1 MSALAAAAAAA
12 ETPSSAAAATP
23 AAGSRDEI
31 LSGVRDALAPQ
42 LEAMGLPAAL
52 WPRLVEKLAR
62 QRFDAGASFTYA
74 LDDDPATPPH
84 LRYDVV
90 AAVDLA
96 AGEDV
101 WLVDHIWAFPD
112 EAFALEALSAHA
124 DVATR
129 LAALMGREDLL
140 PPPAA
145 EAGGGPDANADADAA
160 TAPGKAVGEQ
170 LIDELQRYA
179 YPLFDSAGQRY
190 YYVMD
195 EFGSRVRMAVPPA
208 TPADVNVKF
217 GVMQSNSDM
226 FTYTVFWLTK
236 DVEAGAVL
244 RRAPQHRL
252 SLLGRGKQAW
262 ETRFEYETAYDWYG
276 GWDDGGGEI
285 RKIVMRHVPLA
296 DEVLIVGTGTST
308 VPVRMVEEGYTSV
321 RATDY
326 VEAVVAKMEGQHGSL
341 GGALSWGI
349 MDARSLAS
357 DDASFDCL
365 FDKGCLDAMLIPAG
379 ATGRTSDGAS
389 WVHDVA
395 EAGDVVTYLGEAARV
410 LRAGLGGKFVLF
422 SFHPVRAFIVG
433 MAEAAGLQLLHC
445 YEITD
450 ANPKTAVKTSATFK
464 HTFNVYVFSKC
475 TPEEAETAMEAAPA
489 GAAEAG
495 GEEAGGEAKA

>member
-1 MSALAAAAAAA
+1 MSALAAAAAAG
-12 ETPSSAAAATP
+12 ETPAAVAAAA
-23 AAGSRDEI
+23 ADRNELLD
-31 LSGVRDALAPQ
+31 GVREALAPQ
-42 LEAMGLPAAL
+42 LKAMGLPEAL
-52 WPRLVEKLAR
+52 WSRLVEKLAA
-62 QRFDAGASFTYA
+62 QQFDAGASFTYA

-84 LRYDVV
+84 LRYDVI

-112 EAFALEALSAHA
+112 EAFALEALSTHA
-124 DVATR
+124 SVASR
-129 LAALMGREDLL
+129 MAALMGREDLL
-140 PPPAA
+140 PPPAGDA
-145 EAGGGPDANADADAA
+145 DSNADSGANAALP
-160 TAPGKAVGEQ
+160 APGKAVGEQ

-208 TPADVNVKF
+208 TPADVNVMF

-236 DVEAGAVL
+236 NVEAGDEI

-252 SLLGRGKQAW
+252 SLLGRGKKAW

-285 RKIVMRHVPLA
+285 RKIVMRHVPLS

-308 VPVRMVEEGYTSV
+308 VPVRMVEEGYASV

-341 GGALSWGI
+341 GGALSWGV
-349 MDARSLAS
+349 MDARSMAL
-357 DDASFDCL
+357 DDTSFDCL
-365 FDKGCLDAMLIPAG
+365 FDKGCLDAMLIPEG

-410 LRAGLGGKFVLF
+410 LRPGLGGKFVLF

-475 TPEEAETAMEAAPA
+475 TAEEAQTVTATAV
-489 GAAEAG
+489 GA
-495 GEEAGGEAKA
+495 EEGGEAKS